1 MTQIDRCTLR
11 IPKKLH
17 DELQAIA
24 KEGAW
29 TFNGLVKRILLD
41 FLAAQEAA
49 KTQEAKRHEG

>member
-1 MTQIDRCTLR
+1 MTQIKRCTLR

-29 TFNGLVKRILLD
+29 TFNGLVKQILREW
-41 FLAAQEAA
+41 LAEQLA
-49 KTQEAKRHEG
+49 KGEKA

>member
-1 MTQIDRCTLR
+1 MRGDEKVTQIKRCTLR

-29 TFNGLVKRILLD
+29 TFNGLVKRILCEWL
-41 FLAAQEAA
+41 EE
-49 KTQEAKRHEG
+49 QEAKRHEG